1 MINEEMREVIK
12 NSFLADLEDALEV
25 ETDPAMIDAIND
37 EIKRRKAHERKEN

>member
-25 ETDPAMIDAIND
+25 ETDPEIISAITE
-37 EIKRRKAHERKEN
+37 EIERRNK